1 MIYFLK
7 YNDLFYIRKAYVVGV
22 GMTKFEKPG
31 RRIDFCYPDMGR
43 EAGEA
48 ALKDAGVS
56 YDQIEHACVG
66 KG

>member
-48 ALKDAGVS
+48 ALKDAGIS
-56 YDQIEHACVG
+56 YD
-66 KG
+66 